1 MKLNPI
7 NLTVNDV
14 QEASDF
20 LINYFGMRS
29 MGGNKGRM
37 VLTCL
42 LWRIRVIRMAFM

>member
-20 LINYFGMRS
+20 LINYFGLR
-29 MGGNKGRM
+29 
-37 VLTCL
+37 
-42 LWRIRVIRMAFM
+42 RMAGDSS